1 MDRENFYQYRER
13 ETQFRAQL
21 GKLDGRV
28 LRDVLLQI
36 IEPEVNVV
44 VLVFEDAVF
53 SVQGQIGGELLDLVE
68 SAPPTAES
76 LGPNAWYESFEPAV
90 RFRGK
95 AVAQV
100 RAVGGAWNGHG
111 LELSFAGCPGHTLII
126 TSICSGT
133 APEGFND
140 CLKVGVA
147 DYRYEYR
154 RDPDT

>member
-13 ETQFRAQL
+13 ETQFRKQL
-21 GKLDGRV
+21 GRLNGRV

-36 IEPEVNVV
+36 IEPEINIV

-53 SVQGQIGGELLDLVE
+53 SVQGQIGGELLNVIE
-68 SAPPTAES
+68 APPPATES
-76 LGPNAWYESFEPAV
+76 LGPRAWYQAFEPAAQ
-90 RFRGK
+90 FRGK

-100 RAVGGAWNGHG
+100 RAVGEAWNGHG
-111 LELSFAGCPGHTLII
+111 LEVSFAKYQAHTLII
-126 TSICSGT
+126 TSIDSGN

-147 DYRYEYR
+147 DYSYEYR
-154 RDPDT
+154 RDPQA